1 MVLSKLLKVSDPFK
15 DPDQSSETLT
25 GYESNQHEGTGGED
39 RSKSGRPKARKDDGK
54 LGSGGSGAKSGWTL
68 KVETAI
74 LELRATVIALDAITR
89 DCIARHDVLE
99 RDAEIDAGKL
109 SILEELVTFLAFKM
123 DAHLGI
129 VNHIRVLGHRP
140 AVTAE
145 DIYRAGLWPHDLSL
159 EESRNDRQESS
170 PADLPNTGT
179 DQEPSPSSQ
188 ASHPQKDDA
197 VAPMSSRPGE
207 STAPTKAVSPSPI

>member
-1 MVLSKLLKVSDPFK
+1 MKVSDPFK
-15 DPDQSSETLT
+15 DPDQSAGTAT
-25 GYESNQHEGTGGED
+25 DYESNQHEGTGGEGC
-39 RSKSGRPKARKDDGK
+39 SKSGRKKARKDDRE

-68 KVETAI
+68 NVETAI
-74 LELRATVIALDAITR
+74 LELRATVTALDTITR
-89 DCIARHDVLE
+89 ECIARHNVLE

-123 DAHLGI
+123 DAHLEI

-145 DIYRAGLWPHDLSL
+145 DLYRAGLWPHDLSL
-159 EESRNDRQESS
+159 GESGYGKQQPS

-207 STAPTKAVSPSPI
+207 SSALIKAVSPSPI